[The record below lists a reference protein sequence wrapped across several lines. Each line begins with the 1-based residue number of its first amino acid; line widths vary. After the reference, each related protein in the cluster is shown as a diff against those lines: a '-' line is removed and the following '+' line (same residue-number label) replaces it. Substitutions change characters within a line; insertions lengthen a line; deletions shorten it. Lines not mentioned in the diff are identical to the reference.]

1 MQLEFDTKK
10 SFTASTPKKV
20 RQVLRTCGLAG
31 GTDRQRETEADGE
44 REKQTERE
52 RRRESNAV
60 GNSNVHRVI
69 YETFRAN
76 DTKFYK
82 VIEIS
87 PDCDLVNVK
96 EIGRGGNEQSRK
108 GRKMA
113 FID

>member
-1 MQLEFDTKK
+1 MRL
-10 SFTASTPKKV
+10 SRGH
-20 RQVLRTCGLAG
+20 RQK
-31 GTDRQRETEADGE
+31 QRETEADRE
-44 REKQTERE
+44 REKHTERE
-52 RRRESNAV
+52 REKERESNAV

-96 EIGRGGNEQSRK
+96 EKGRGGNEQSRR